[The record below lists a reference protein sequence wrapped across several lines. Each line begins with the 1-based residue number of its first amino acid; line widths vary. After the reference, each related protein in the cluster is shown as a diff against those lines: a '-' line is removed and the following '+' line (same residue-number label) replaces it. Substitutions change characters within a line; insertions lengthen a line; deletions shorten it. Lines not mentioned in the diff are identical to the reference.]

1 MSAMGV
7 MRLLMMSL
15 NLRNIAILKINE
27 VDYGCI
33 ITRIS
38 KNGAENLLQKTKKW
52 NENVEHYRI

>member
-38 KNGAENLLQKTKKW
+38 KNGAEYLLQKTKKW